1 MDAGDFLEG
10 HIYYLADR
18 GKKAYEIHG
27 MAGFDVAVIGNH
39 DYLMGA
45 KDLDIILRDV
55 KTSYKLLGA
64 NLIVDKK
71 YKNIHEKMKPYY
83 ETTIGGFK
91 VGVIGLTTNDLLYKW
106 RIGEGDIINEYKTA
120 KKYAKILRERG
131 NEIIIALT
139 HMGLKKDKKLAKKVP
154 EIDLIVGGHSHSFLY
169 EVVYQKTKGGKKTPI
184 VRAEN
189 TLSSWGNFL
198 LITTE
203 N

>member
-1 MDAGDFLEG
+1 MHTNDIHAHLDHSIHRPELGGMGRLKNMITRLRASAAEEGFETIAMDAGDFLEG

-18 GKKAYEIHG
+18 GKKAYEVHG

-64 NLIVDKK
+64 NMIVDKK

-120 KKYAKILRERG
+120 
-131 NEIIIALT
+131 
-139 HMGLKKDKKLAKKVP
+139 
-154 EIDLIVGGHSHSFLY
+154 
-169 EVVYQKTKGGKKTPI
+169 
-184 VRAEN
+184 
-189 TLSSWGNFL
+189 
-198 LITTE
+198 
-203 N
+203 